1 MSEFRARAGANLTS
15 SPTAPSTRAGAVTLC
30 VLQDDGRQKLCFRR
44 IATGYGEF
52 VRSEEEIMGLRIRHG
67 HGRRSDLLVILMLA
81 AMVCVMGSALV
92 YLGERVHA
100 PEQTRIIDS
109 GPPDPPLRIE

>member
-1 MSEFRARAGANLTS
+1 
-15 SPTAPSTRAGAVTLC
+15 
-30 VLQDDGRQKLCFRR
+30 
-44 IATGYGEF
+44 
-52 VRSEEEIMGLRIRHG
+52 
-67 HGRRSDLLVILMLA
+67 
-81 AMVCVMGSALV
+81 VCVMGSGLV